1 MAGEPL
7 QLWGPDPILP
17 VGEPIVLDIT
27 FEVESKKNPKMIWL
41 KKLRYL
47 LDHITEKSNSEE
59 GFELSLT
66 RAQMSFLLGSPV
78 YILFYLYP
86 LFLYWLPFLHS
97 SRELPAAV
105 GATVSLT
112 ISEEHILFPQLIKE

>member
-59 GFELSLT
+59 GFELSLN
-66 RAQMSFLLGSPV
+66 RAQMSFLWGSLV
-78 YILFYLYP
+78 CILFYLYP
-86 LFLYWLPFLHS
+86 LSVYCLPLLQHRRVAS
-97 SRELPAAV
+97 SNW
-105 GATVSLT
+105 GY
-112 ISEEHILFPQLIKE
+112 